1 MSKLQ
6 SLAIPLDVIGMTSFA
21 ATLLKALEVMG
32 DSLSDDQLREVS
44 EQIDSALREDPE
56 GLTKGGMKGIESAG
70 AALDQIFRR

>member
-6 SLAIPLDVIGMTSFA
+6 SLAIPLDVIGMTAFA

-32 DSLSDDQLREVS
+32 DSLSNDQLREVS
-44 EQIDSALREDPE
+44 EQIDVALMEDPE
-56 GLTKGGMKGIESAG
+56 GLTKGGMKGVESAR